1 MKLLLPNHRAGAA
14 PHFYVGDDAVRIC
27 RDFLAKQP
35 RVAVD
40 IETRGLGELSYHV
53 KAIII
58 STDSVAVVLDANDA
72 VHKAVCHDVL
82 SSVPELDFHN
92 SAFDAPPLYT
102 GGFMPLDAVHKIYD
116 TLITARLRYTG
127 SFEGK
132 GLADLEP
139 RLLSDQFLHAVKDRI
154 SFSAKAHGFGTKG
167 AAFEVLQYNDPVY
180 VMYAAWD
187 ALVTSRLKDPLTREV
202 RSWSLE
208 HPFGKYGPQSTSD
221 VDEIVAKWQRVN
233 RAYVYR
239 SCVGLDFDPESMR
252 RQADVLHA
260 EMERLAVAMSA
271 EGVTDP
277 SNRNQLIAA
286 LEAQDAIEPSHP
298 RTDKGA
304 LKTSKEVLEAMPQKL
319 AKDFRAY
326 DQSRRLAH
334 YMEEAGRITSAAG
347 DGKLHPRVN
356 VLGAAT
362 GRVSY
367 SDPPLQQFTGDA
379 RSVIV
384 DERGLTSIDYSSVE
398 PLLAA
403 ALSGDRLVLDAYD
416 AELDFYVPMAEAAGI
431 KRKEAKIQSLA
442 DLYGQGVRAMMTKLG
457 VDAPEAQRLRGQ
469 LRSRMPRTAS
479 FIEYSRRW
487 SEASGKT
494 FTLDGRI
501 VKVDAQF
508 AYKGTNYSVQGSGSD
523 LLHYHTD
530 EIYKAGAIDG
540 LILTMHDEIV
550 CTDDIADMAHEI
562 MRTPSPRLVEL
573 SGRKNPIRTDRQ
585 EMGRFWKQ
593 V

>member
-1 MKLLLPNHRAGAA
+1 LKLLLPNHLGGEA
-14 PHFYVGDDAVRIC
+14 PHFYVADDAVRIS

-58 STDSVAVVLDANDA
+58 STDTTAVVLDATNPA
-72 VHKAVCHDVL
+72 HKAVCHDVL
-82 SSVPELDFHN
+82 SAVPQLVFHN

-127 SFEGK
+127 SFDGK
-132 GLADLEP
+132 GLGDLEP
-139 RLLSDQFLHAVKDRI
+139 RLLSDQFLHAVKDRMG
-154 SFSAKAHGFGTKG
+154 FAAKVHGFSTKG
-167 AAFEVLQYNDPVY
+167 AAFEVMQYTDPVY

-187 ALVTSRLKDPLTREV
+187 AIVTSRLVAPLTREV
-202 RSWSLE
+202 RDWSLD
-208 HPFGKYGPQSTSD
+208 HPFGKYGPQSTAD
-221 VDEIVAKWQRVN
+221 VDEIVDKWQRIN
-233 RAYVYR
+233 RVYVYR
-239 SCVGLDFDPESMR
+239 SCVGIDFDPESMR
-252 RQADVLHA
+252 RQTDALHA
-260 EMERLAVAMSA
+260 EMGRIATSMSA
-271 EGVTDP
+271 AGVTDP
-277 SNRNQLIAA
+277 SNRNQLIAS
-286 LEAQDAIEPSHP
+286 LEAQGAIEPNHP

-304 LKTSKEVLEAMPQKL
+304 LKTSKEVLEAMPQQL
-319 AKDFRAY
+319 AKEFRAY
-326 DQSRRLAH
+326 DQHRRLAH
-334 YMEEAGRITSAAG
+334 YMEEAGRITDAAG

-384 DERGLTSIDYSSVE
+384 DDRGLTSIDYASVE

-403 ALSGDRLVLDAYD
+403 SLSGDRMVLDAYD
-416 AELDFYVPMAEAAGI
+416 AEEDFYVPMAEAAGI

-457 VDAPEAQRLRGQ
+457 IDAPEAMELRSQ
-469 LRSRMPRTAS
+469 LRSRMPRTGA

-487 SEASGKT
+487 SEATGKT

-501 VKVDAQF
+501 VKVDLQF
-508 AYKGTNYSVQGSGSD
+508 SYKGTNYSVQGSGSD
-523 LLHYHTD
+523 LLHYHVD
-530 EIYKAGAIDG
+530 ELYKAGAVDG
-540 LILTMHDEIV
+540 IILTMHDEIV
-550 CTDDIADMAHEI
+550 CTDDIADLAHDI

-573 SGRKNPIRTDRQ
+573 SGRSNPIRTDRQ
-585 EMGRFWKQ
+585 EMGRHWQQ